1 MRIVLADDSDSVI
14 DVLAYAL
21 KQHGHD
27 VFHAYDGIE
36 ALAAIQRHQPAVA
49 IVDLHMP
56 HLDGFGVAR
65 AVRSLWGSEA
75 PYLIACSG
83 FDGPMLKKQVY
94 DAGFHQHLTKPFTVA
109 QLLSVISLAP
119 APTFAAVA

>member
-14 DVLAYAL
+14 DALAYAL
-21 KQHGHD
+21 KLHGHE
-27 VFHAYDGIE
+27 VVHAYDGLE
-36 ALAAIQRHQPAVA
+36 ALAAIQRHAPQVA

-65 AVRSLWGSEA
+65 AVKSLWGAEA

-94 DAGFHQHLTKPFTVA
+94 DAGFHQHLTKPFTVQ
-109 QLLSVISLAP
+109 QLLSVIELAP
-119 APTFAAVA
+119 ALAQVA